1 MIGRGGE
8 TRAEMVV
15 RDETEEEEGR
25 RGVVGDG
32 ARVFSGVVLAG
43 RRAAR
48 EAGCY
53 GLFSP
58 GVGTAWTRCALPSAP
73 EPP

>member
-1 MIGRGGE
+1 MIGRGG
-8 TRAEMVV
+8 
-15 RDETEEEEGR
+15 DEGR
-25 RGVVGDG
+25 DGGERRDRGRGEEVGAIADG
-32 ARVFSGVVLAG
+32 ARVFSGVELGG

-58 GVGTAWTRCALPSAP
+58 GVGTAWTRCALPSMP

>member
-1 MIGRGGE
+1 MEGGGGGGRGG
-8 TRAEMVV
+8 VGG
-15 RDETEEEEGR
+15 GR
-25 RGVVGDG
+25 RGEGGRGGGVGG
-32 ARVFSGVVLAG
+32 GGGVFSRVVLRG

-58 GVGTAWTRCALPSAP
+58 GVGATWTRCALPSAP
-73 EPP
+73 AST